1 MPMIALLKLL
11 AQFMT
16 RFSQKMKIKV
26 KPEKY
31 NNPWFIKEN

>member
-16 RFSQKMKIKV
+16 RFSQKMKIKE

-31 NNPWFIKEN
+31 NNPWFTKEI